1 MPEKYRK
8 QITPSDFYLPRLRHM
23 DLSPYSREEFEFA
36 SEWMKKWDLL
46 PKDATYERL
55 VANVA

>member
-1 MPEKYRK
+1 
-8 QITPSDFYLPRLRHM
+8 M